1 MAESPKSTTESGNTE
16 KTQAEK
22 VQAEAP
28 HSGSSYGQPS
38 HGEHPK
44 LQSTRLRHFIIVGVG
59 VVITSIVL
67 YLLLRVGMPLPVEAS
82 TQATTVDWLFQA
94 HLVLIAALFALV
106 VVFMVYAI
114 IVFRRRKGD
123 DGDGEHFEGNT
134 PLEIAWTV
142 LPLLLV
148 LIFGYI
154 GIVTLN
160 EVTAEQPNELVV
172 EVQGSQWTWRFTY
185 PETGVITDQ
194 ELVLP
199 VNQPAVM
206 NLTSADVIHAFWV
219 PEFRV
224 KHDVVPGQD
233 HELRF
238 TPTLEGEFQLV
249 CAEMCGLSHY
259 SMVKPVRVVSQAEY
273 SAWMGQQMAAQGL
286 QVAQK

>member
-1 MAESPKSTTESGNTE
+1 MSESPKNTTETGHTDP
-16 KTQAEK
+16 A
-22 VQAEAP
+22 
-28 HSGSSYGQPS
+28 HSATP

-44 LQSTRLRHFIIVGVG
+44 LESTRLRHFIIVGIG
-59 VVITSIVL
+59 VVVTSVVL
-67 YLLLRVGMPLPVEAS
+67 YLLLRVGLPLPVEAS
-82 TQATTVDWLFQA
+82 TQAVTIDWLFQA
-94 HLVLIAALFALV
+94 HMVLLSILFALV

-114 IVFRRRKGD
+114 VVFRRRKGD

-160 EVTAEQPNELVV
+160 EVTAYQEGELSVNV
-172 EVQGSQWTWRFTY
+172 RASQWAWSFNY
-185 PETGVITDQ
+185 PETGVMSQ

-199 VNQPAVM
+199 VDQPAVM
-206 NLTSADVIHAFWV
+206 HMESQDVIHAFWV

-224 KHDVVPGQD
+224 KHDIVPGQI

-238 TPTLEGEFQLV
+238 TPTLEGEYSLM
-249 CAEMCGLSHY
+249 CAEMCGLSHAI
-259 SMVKPVRVVSQAEY
+259 METPVRIVSQAEY
-273 SAWMGQQMAAQGL
+273 SAWMGTQMAAQGL

>member
-1 MAESPKSTTESGNTE
+1 MSESPKNTTETGHTDP
-16 KTQAEK
+16 A
-22 VQAEAP
+22 
-28 HSGSSYGQPS
+28 HSDPVHGGKPYGGTP

-44 LQSTRLRHFIIVGVG
+44 LESTKLRHFIIVGVG
-59 VVITSIVL
+59 VVITSVLL
-67 YLLLRVGMPLPVEAS
+67 YLLLRVGLPLPISAS
-82 TQATTVDWLFQA
+82 TQAVTIDWLFQA
-94 HLVLIAALFALV
+94 HMVLLSVLFALV

-160 EVTAEQPNELVV
+160 EVTAYQENELVV
-172 EVQGSQWTWRFTY
+172 DVEGSQWAWRFTY
-185 PETGVITDQ
+185 PDTGVVSQ

-199 VNQPAVM
+199 VDQPAVM
-206 NLTSADVIHAFWV
+206 NMTSQDVIHSFWV

-224 KHDVVPGQD
+224 KHDVVPGQP

-238 TPTLEGEFQLV
+238 TPTLEGEYDLV
-249 CAEMCGLSHY
+249 CAEMCGLSHAI
-259 SMVKPVRVVSQAEY
+259 MEAPVRIVTQAEY